1 MNSVTQPTEPPA
13 AATALRACADLAETA
28 VCLARLAGTAAQ
40 ADFCGVFLLDYTG
53 TELLL
58 RAVWHAG
65 AGASAPRGHSLP
77 LGSQDPV
84 CFSLQTGTEYTV
96 RDGMQNAAFPS
107 LDLLRPQKAA
117 ARLTALPL
125 PAWRNRSLGGLLLG
139 FGRDRAPAIDPQPLC
154 DLGALLLEAHLQRQK
169 EDLLLHSLNEDLSRL
184 EQGSQCL
191 RIVESFFL
199 GKSPATLRVREQ
211 IARAAPTDV
220 AVLITGETGTGKEV
234 AASALHAASRRR
246 AAPFIKI
253 NCAALPAH
261 LLESELFGHRKGAFS
276 GADSDNPGL
285 LRSAHSGTVLLDEI
299 GEMPSELQAKLLRV
313 LQDRQVRPLGSSKTF
328 PADIRIIAATN
339 KSMREVLESG
349 SFRSD
354 LYHRLAGLHI
364 HIPPLRERPEDIPL
378 LAQHF
383 LIQMRGTLRRPGLSL
398 TPESL
403 RLLGGLDYPG
413 NVRQLCNRIQ
423 AAAVMADPAAD
434 HLMPEAFA
442 PVESPAA
449 EEEDLRS
456 GGLARSLRLLEEKLI
471 KRALARCSGNVTE
484 PARELHLPR
493 STLVSKL
500 KKLVPPHNTEAS
512 RPQRRQL
519 SRSGAP
525 YGYYV

>member
-1 MNSVTQPTEPPA
+1 MNPVTQPTEPPA

-65 AGASAPRGHSLP
+65 AGASAPHGHSLP

-96 RDGMQNAAFPS
+96 RDGIPNAAFPS
-107 LDLLRPQKAA
+107 LDLLRPHKAA

-125 PAWRNRSLGGLLLG
+125 PAWKNRSLGGLLLG

-285 LRSAHSGTVLLDEI
+285 LRSAHGGTVLLDEI
-299 GEMPSELQAKLLRV
+299 GEMPSEL
-313 LQDRQVRPLGSSKTF
+313 
-328 PADIRIIAATN
+328 
-339 KSMREVLESG
+339 
-349 SFRSD
+349 
-354 LYHRLAGLHI
+354 
-364 HIPPLRERPEDIPL
+364 
-378 LAQHF
+378 
-383 LIQMRGTLRRPGLSL
+383 
-398 TPESL
+398 
-403 RLLGGLDYPG
+403 
-413 NVRQLCNRIQ
+413 
-423 AAAVMADPAAD
+423 
-434 HLMPEAFA
+434 
-442 PVESPAA
+442 
-449 EEEDLRS
+449 
-456 GGLARSLRLLEEKLI
+456 
-471 KRALARCSGNVTE
+471 
-484 PARELHLPR
+484 
-493 STLVSKL
+493 
-500 KKLVPPHNTEAS
+500 
-512 RPQRRQL
+512 
-519 SRSGAP
+519 
-525 YGYYV
+525 